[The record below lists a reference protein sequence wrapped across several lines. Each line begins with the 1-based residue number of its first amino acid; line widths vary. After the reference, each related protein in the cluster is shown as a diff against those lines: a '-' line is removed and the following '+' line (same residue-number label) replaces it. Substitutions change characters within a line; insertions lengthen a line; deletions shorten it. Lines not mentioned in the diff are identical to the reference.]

1 LIKNQPLSWEV
12 IEKNEE
18 TLVVFTGNLNEK
30 SSRLEELKSLA
41 GKVIFDLA
49 GIYRINSVGVTH
61 WINFINDLQH
71 VSELSL
77 VRCSIPVVGQLNMVR
92 DFKGKSQVISFYA
105 PYVCPETGDEEEIL
119 LTRED
124 LGDSFTPPKIE
135 CEDGEMVLDDLP
147 KRYFTFLMPRTR
159 KK

>member
-1 LIKNQPLSWEV
+1 MIKNQPLSWEV
-12 IEKNEE
+12 VEKDEE

-30 SSRLEELKSLA
+30 SRLEELKSLT
-41 GKVIFDLA
+41 GKVTFDLA

-61 WINFINDLQH
+61 WINFINDLEH
-71 VSELSL
+71 VSELFL

-92 DFKGKSQVISFYA
+92 DFKGKSRVISFYA
-105 PYVCPETGDEEEIL
+105 PYVCPDTGDEEEIL

-124 LGDSFTPPKIE
+124 LGDSFTPPKIKSDE
-135 CEDGEMVLDDLP
+135 GEMVLDDLP
-147 KRYFTFLMPRTR
+147 KRYFTFLMPRAR